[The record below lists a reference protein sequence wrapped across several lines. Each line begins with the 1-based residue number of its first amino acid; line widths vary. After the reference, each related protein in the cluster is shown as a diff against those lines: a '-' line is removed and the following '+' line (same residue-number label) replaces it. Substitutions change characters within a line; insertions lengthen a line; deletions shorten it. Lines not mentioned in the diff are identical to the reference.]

1 MAKTIIMNQKGEE
14 VDKTSEDFDIA
25 KEKNQDHKET
35 INELPPRTDNVT
47 TTKEEEK
54 GIDVNENING
64 ENSRTS
70 KKKMIA
76 GLAIAMIMLLGIVA
90 FYYFGIYKLKPK
102 DPSDIVSFS
111 TEYIPSFA
119 PPKVFS
125 TDLPLLEEPE
135 QPRTEESPLNGLLF
149 TKKEMDEMKTR
160 RPVAVMINN
169 HVQARPQ
176 SGLSSA
182 DIVFETNAESG
193 ITRYLAIFWSNA
205 PEKVGSIR
213 SLRQYYLEWLS
224 EYDPILIHDGCAETD
239 SPLTNACGNI
249 YTYGTK
255 DISTYGSWRLNDGVR
270 FAPHNEYSSITNAWE
285 YAKKMNWNTFP
296 SISGWQFKK
305 DASLEDRG
313 QRTLVKL
320 VFHKEINNNGL
331 YDVTWTYDRP
341 TNTYLRKVGNK
352 IDIDQENN
360 TQVSAKN
367 VVIQQVQMSLA
378 GDDHGR
384 LVIKTIGEGD
394 AVILQDG
401 KIINGTWKKTSRLD
415 RTKYYDSEGKQIS
428 FNRGKVW
435 IEAIGKGVG
444 EFNIIEQ

>member
-1 MAKTIIMNQKGEE
+1 MNQNGEE
-14 VDKTSEDFDIA
+14 VVDAAQNTEVKPQEMKDNNEYEEIVNIEESA
-25 KEKNQDHKET
+25 KEEVKG
-35 INELPPRTDNVT
+35 DN
-47 TTKEEEK
+47 
-54 GIDVNENING
+54 
-64 ENSRTS
+64 SS
-70 KKKMIA
+70 KKKVIA
-76 GLAIAMIMLLGIVA
+76 AGAVAMIILLGIVA

-102 DPSDIVSFS
+102 DPSDVLSF
-111 TEYIPSFA
+111 TTDYIPSLT
-119 PPKVFS
+119 PLKVF
-125 TDLPLLEEPE
+125 DVGLPSLEEPE
-135 QPRTEESPLNGLLF
+135 EPRTEESPLNGLLF

-160 RPVAVMINN
+160 RPVAVIINN

-205 PEKVGSIR
+205 PQKVGSIR

-239 SPLTNACGNI
+239 NALTNACGNI
-249 YTYGTK
+249 YLYGTK
-255 DISTYGSWRLNDGVR
+255 DIATYGSWRLNDGIR
-270 FAPHNEYSSITNAWE
+270 FAPHNEYSSVTNAWE
-285 YAKKMNWNTFP
+285 YAKKMNWNSFP

-305 DASLEDRG
+305 DADLASRG

-341 TNTYLRKVGNK
+341 TNSYFRKVGNK

-384 LVIKTIGEGD
+384 LIVKTIGEGD

-401 KIINGTWKKTSRLD
+401 KIINGTWKKASRLD

-444 EFNIIEQ
+444 EMNIIEQ

>member
-1 MAKTIIMNQKGEE
+1 MPKTIVINQNGEE
-14 VDKTSEDFDIA
+14 VVDAAQNTEVKPQEMKDNNEHEKIVNIEESA
-25 KEKNQDHKET
+25 KEEVKG
-35 INELPPRTDNVT
+35 DN
-47 TTKEEEK
+47 
-54 GIDVNENING
+54 
-64 ENSRTS
+64 SS
-70 KKKMIA
+70 KKKVIA
-76 GLAIAMIMLLGIVA
+76 AGAVAMIILLGIVA

-102 DPSDIVSFS
+102 DPSDVLSF
-111 TEYIPSFA
+111 TTDYIPSLT
-119 PPKVFS
+119 PLKVF
-125 TDLPLLEEPE
+125 DVGLPSLEEPE
-135 QPRTEESPLNGLLF
+135 EPRTEESPLNGLLF

-160 RPVAVMINN
+160 RPVAVIINN

-205 PEKVGSIR
+205 PQKVGSIR

-239 SPLTNACGNI
+239 NALTNACGNI
-249 YTYGTK
+249 YLYGTK
-255 DISTYGSWRLNDGVR
+255 DIATYGSWRLNDGIR
-270 FAPHNEYSSITNAWE
+270 FAPHNEYSSVTNAWE
-285 YAKKMNWNTFP
+285 YAKKMNWNSFP

-305 DASLEDRG
+305 DADLASRG

-341 TNTYLRKVGNK
+341 TNSYFRKVGNK

-384 LVIKTIGEGD
+384 LIVKTIGEGD

-401 KIINGTWKKTSRLD
+401 KIINGTWKKASRLD
-415 RTKYYDSEGKQIS
+415 RTKYYDSDGKLIP

-444 EFNIIEQ
+444 EMNIIEQ

>member
-1 MAKTIIMNQKGEE
+1 MPKTIVMNQNGEE
-14 VDKTSEDFDIA
+14 VVDAAQNTEVKPQEMKDNNEH
-25 KEKNQDHKET
+25 EKIVNIE
-35 INELPPRTDNVT
+35 ES
-47 TTKEEEK
+47 TKEEVK
-54 GIDVNENING
+54 GD
-64 ENSRTS
+64 NSS
-70 KKKMIA
+70 KKKVIA
-76 GLAIAMIMLLGIVA
+76 AGAVAMIILLGIVA

-102 DPSDIVSFS
+102 DPSDVLSF
-111 TEYIPSFA
+111 TTDYIPSLT
-119 PPKVFS
+119 PLKVF
-125 TDLPLLEEPE
+125 DVGLPSLEEPE
-135 QPRTEESPLNGLLF
+135 EPRTEESPLNGLLF

-160 RPVAVMINN
+160 RPVAVIINN

-205 PEKVGSIR
+205 PQKVGSIR

-239 SPLTNACGNI
+239 NALTNACGNI
-249 YTYGTK
+249 YLYGTK
-255 DISTYGSWRLNDGVR
+255 DIATYGSWRLNDGIR
-270 FAPHNEYSSITNAWE
+270 FAPHNEYSSVTNAWE
-285 YAKKMNWNTFP
+285 YAKKMNWNSFP

-305 DASLEDRG
+305 DADLASRG

-341 TNTYLRKVGNK
+341 TNSYFRKVGNK

-384 LVIKTIGEGD
+384 LIVKTIGEGD

-401 KIINGTWKKTSRLD
+401 KIINGTWKKASRLD

-444 EFNIIEQ
+444 EMNIIEQ

>member
-1 MAKTIIMNQKGEE
+1 MPKTIVMNQNGEE
-14 VDKTSEDFDIA
+14 VVDAAQNTEVKPQEMKDNNEHEKIVNIEESA
-25 KEKNQDHKET
+25 KEEVKG
-35 INELPPRTDNVT
+35 DN
-47 TTKEEEK
+47 
-54 GIDVNENING
+54 
-64 ENSRTS
+64 SS
-70 KKKMIA
+70 KKKVIA
-76 GLAIAMIMLLGIVA
+76 AGAVAMIILLGIVA

-102 DPSDIVSFS
+102 DPSDVLSF
-111 TEYIPSFA
+111 TTDYIPSLT
-119 PPKVFS
+119 PLKVF
-125 TDLPLLEEPE
+125 DVGLPSLEEPE
-135 QPRTEESPLNGLLF
+135 EPRTEESPLNGLLF

-160 RPVAVMINN
+160 RPVAVIINN

-205 PEKVGSIR
+205 PQKVGSIR

-239 SPLTNACGNI
+239 NALTNACGNI
-249 YTYGTK
+249 YLYGTK
-255 DISTYGSWRLNDGVR
+255 DIATYGSWRLNDGIR
-270 FAPHNEYSSITNAWE
+270 FAPHNESSSVTNAWE
-285 YAKKMNWNTFP
+285 YAKKMNWNSFP

-305 DASLEDRG
+305 DADLASRG

-341 TNTYLRKVGNK
+341 TNSYFRKVGNK

-384 LVIKTIGEGD
+384 LIVKTIGEGD

-401 KIINGTWKKTSRLD
+401 KIINGTWKKASRLD

-444 EFNIIEQ
+444 EMNIIEQ

>member
-1 MAKTIIMNQKGEE
+1 MPKTIVMNQNGEE
-14 VDKTSEDFDIA
+14 VVDAAQNTEVKPQEMKDNNEYEEIVNIEESA
-25 KEKNQDHKET
+25 KEEVKG
-35 INELPPRTDNVT
+35 DN
-47 TTKEEEK
+47 
-54 GIDVNENING
+54 
-64 ENSRTS
+64 SS
-70 KKKMIA
+70 KKKVIA
-76 GLAIAMIMLLGIVA
+76 AGAVAMIILLGIVA

-102 DPSDIVSFS
+102 DPSDVLSF
-111 TEYIPSFA
+111 TTDYIPSLT
-119 PPKVFS
+119 PLKVF
-125 TDLPLLEEPE
+125 DVGLPSLEEPE
-135 QPRTEESPLNGLLF
+135 EPRTEESPLNGLLF

-160 RPVAVMINN
+160 RPVAVIINN

-205 PEKVGSIR
+205 PQKVGSIR

-239 SPLTNACGNI
+239 NALTNACGNI
-249 YTYGTK
+249 YLYGTK
-255 DISTYGSWRLNDGVR
+255 DIATYGSWRLNDGIR
-270 FAPHNEYSSITNAWE
+270 FAPHNEYSSVTNAWE
-285 YAKKMNWNTFP
+285 YAKKMNWNSFP

-305 DASLEDRG
+305 DADLASRG

-341 TNTYLRKVGNK
+341 TNSYFRKVGNK

-384 LVIKTIGEGD
+384 LIVKTIGEGD

-401 KIINGTWKKTSRLD
+401 KIINGTWKKASRLD

-444 EFNIIEQ
+444 EMNIIEQ

>member
-1 MAKTIIMNQKGEE
+1 MPKTIVINQNGEE
-14 VDKTSEDFDIA
+14 VVDTTQNTEVKP
-25 KEKNQDHKET
+25 KEVSASNKQNKIVDLKKGT
-35 INELPPRTDNVT
+35 
-47 TTKEEEK
+47 EEEK
-54 GIDVNENING
+54 KEDNL
-64 ENSRTS
+64 S
-70 KKKMIA
+70 KKKLIVA
-76 GLAIAMIMLLGIVA
+76 GSVAMIILLGIAA

-102 DPSDIVSFS
+102 DPSDILSF
-111 TEYIPSFA
+111 TTDYIPSLA
-119 PPKVFS
+119 PLKAFS
-125 TDLPLLEEPE
+125 TNLPSLGEPE
-135 QPRTEESPLNGLLF
+135 EPRTEESPLNGLLF

-160 RPVAVMINN
+160 RPVAVMISN
-169 HVQARPQ
+169 HAEARPL

-182 DIVFETNAESG
+182 DVVFETNAESG
-193 ITRYLAIFWSNA
+193 ITRHLAIFWSSA
-205 PEKVGSIR
+205 PQKVGSIR

-239 SPLTNACGNI
+239 NALTNACGNI
-249 YTYGTK
+249 YLYGTK
-255 DISTYGSWRLNDGVR
+255 DIATYGSWRLNDGIR
-270 FAPHNEYSSITNAWE
+270 FAPHNEYSSVTNAWD
-285 YAKKMNWNTFP
+285 YAKKMNWNSFP

-305 DASLEDRG
+305 DADLASRG

-341 TNTYLRKVGNK
+341 TNSYFRKVGNK

-360 TQVSAKN
+360 TQISAKN

-384 LVIKTIGEGD
+384 LIVKTIGEGD

-401 KIINGTWKKTSRLD
+401 KIINGTWKKSSRLD
-415 RTKYYDSEGKQIS
+415 RTKYYDSDGKLIP

-444 EFNIIEQ
+444 EMNIIEQ

>member
-1 MAKTIIMNQKGEE
+1 MPKTIVMNQNGEE
-14 VDKTSEDFDIA
+14 VVDAAQNTEVKPQEMKDNNEHEKIVNIEESA
-25 KEKNQDHKET
+25 KEEVKG
-35 INELPPRTDNVT
+35 DN
-47 TTKEEEK
+47 
-54 GIDVNENING
+54 
-64 ENSRTS
+64 SS
-70 KKKMIA
+70 KKKVIA
-76 GLAIAMIMLLGIVA
+76 AGAVAMIILLGIVA

-102 DPSDIVSFS
+102 DPSDVLSF
-111 TEYIPSFA
+111 TTDYIPSLT
-119 PPKVFS
+119 PLKVF
-125 TDLPLLEEPE
+125 DVGLPSLEEPE
-135 QPRTEESPLNGLLF
+135 EPRTEESPLNGLLF

-160 RPVAVMINN
+160 RPVAVIINN

-205 PEKVGSIR
+205 PQKVGSIR

-239 SPLTNACGNI
+239 NALTNACGNI
-249 YTYGTK
+249 YLYGTK
-255 DISTYGSWRLNDGVR
+255 DIATYGSWRLNDGIR
-270 FAPHNEYSSITNAWE
+270 FAPHNEYSSVTNAWE
-285 YAKKMNWNTFP
+285 YAKKMNWNSFP

-305 DASLEDRG
+305 DADLASRG

-341 TNTYLRKVGNK
+341 TNSYFRKVGNK

-384 LVIKTIGEGD
+384 LIVKTIGEGD

-401 KIINGTWKKTSRLD
+401 KIINGTWKKASRLD

-444 EFNIIEQ
+444 EMNIIEQ